1 MTRKARGNYLLAMRS
16 DCVDLA
22 TLRYQRNPSSP
33 VLAARRL
40 HHNLIYVQTTTR
52 CLILS
57 LPGVVELS
65 SRGALRG
72 ALLTPTARRL
82 LPALPR
88 AFTLCTSTPTPPV
101 SPSLSTARRTSYILP
116 PNASDNVM
124 RLLRLGAH
132 VAQRLAAGILG
143 GRYTDRPVLGHDERR
158 LIQEHSSIARR
169 LCTATLEDKA
179 LFVGIDRTQH
189 PASSRRRRVGV
200 PDRNAAPST
209 ATKRTRS

>member
-40 HHNLIYVQTTTR
+40 HHGLIYVQTTTR

-72 ALLTPTARRL
+72 APLTPTARRL

-88 AFTLCTSTPTPPV
+88 AVTLCTSTSTPPV
-101 SPSLSTARRTSYILP
+101 PPSLSTARRTSYTLP
-116 PNASDNVM
+116 PNAILRDNVM

-143 GRYTDRPVLGHDERR
+143 GRYTNRPVLDTMKDGF
-158 LIQEHSSIARR
+158 IQEHSSIARR
-169 LCTATLEDKA
+169 LRTATLDDKA

-189 PASSRRRRVGV
+189 PALS
-200 PDRNAAPST
+200 
-209 ATKRTRS
+209 